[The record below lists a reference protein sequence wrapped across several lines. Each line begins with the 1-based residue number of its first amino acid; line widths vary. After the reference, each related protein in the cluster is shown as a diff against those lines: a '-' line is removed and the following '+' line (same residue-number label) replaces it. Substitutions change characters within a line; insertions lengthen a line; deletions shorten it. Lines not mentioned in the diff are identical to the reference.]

1 MNYASLI
8 IMKGSIGHDVELVKR
23 AIGGDK
29 KVLRQIVELNK
40 KKIFYLAYDL
50 TGSMEDAEDLSQE
63 VFLKLFRS
71 LKKYKGNALLSSWL
85 YRITVNTFLSQKRLG
100 SSKIKDNTVDEKE
113 IERINDNVSNPN
125 IISIPEKSVEG
136 EQIHEHLNT
145 ALEKLSPRE
154 RAVFVLR
161 NYQGMQLK
169 SCSEHLNISE
179 GTVKSLQFRAVKKL
193 QKFLSYY
200 KDQVFIGG

>member
-1 MNYASLI
+1 
-8 IMKGSIGHDVELVKR
+8 MKDNIVRDVELVKR

-50 TGSMEDAEDLSQE
+50 TGSTENAEDLSQE

-71 LKKYKGNALLSSWL
+71 LEKYKGDALLSSWL
-85 YRITVNTFLSQKRLG
+85 YRITVNTFLSQKKLG
-100 SSKIKDNTVDEKE
+100 ANKIMENIIDEQA
-113 IERINDNVSNPN
+113 IEKINDNINNPN
-125 IISIPEKSVEG
+125 ILSSPEKSVEG
-136 EQIHEHLNT
+136 KQIQEHLST

-161 NYQGMQLK
+161 NYQGIQLK
-169 SCSEHLNISE
+169 GCSEYLNISE

-193 QKFLSYY
+193 QKILNYY
-200 KDQVFIGG
+200 KKQMFMGVR